1 MDLKQRYRT
10 HGRECDNVCSTEV
23 HNDQQTGKKSQSR
36 SLLQDIKLKNEPK
49 HGCEKSIAELI
60 KLTMYFKKTQLW

>member
-1 MDLKQRYRT
+1 MAESVTMYAAEKYTMTNRQEKNL
-10 HGRECDNVCSTEV
+10 
-23 HNDQQTGKKSQSR
+23 SR